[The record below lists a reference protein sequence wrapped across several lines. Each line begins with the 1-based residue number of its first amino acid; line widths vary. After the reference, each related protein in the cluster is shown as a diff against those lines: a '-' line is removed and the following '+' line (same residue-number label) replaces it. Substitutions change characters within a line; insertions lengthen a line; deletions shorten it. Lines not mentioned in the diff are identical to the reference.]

1 MLKPLKLASY
11 NWKVL
16 LKSILYQALLLALFI
31 ALGSMVFGNLFEDIT
46 RLIRE
51 NNVKDFLQNTINS
64 IFYGEFNSEQFATE
78 LGNLVANMQDSIS
91 SLSFPWGAPTLSYI
105 LFIFIFVVYRL
116 LVSLTDVA
124 CDCQLEEFM
133 TSNAERQFTWFF
145 IKKQGKSW
153 QFVLLQTALVLPL
166 DTLIVTGS
174 VGFYLIF
181 LIAFN
186 WWTIIPVAL
195 IALLFYVIRQTLF
208 AFCLPAVVC
217 EDMSTRKSYKLGLSM
232 IMTRFWHVFW
242 KTLIVICLMVGI
254 AVVALMFIDNPIV
267 STITL
272 TVPNFILF
280 FYLKCVYI
288 VEYFEAHNRPYFYKR
303 VDIEGTDRH
312 NRKLARQAKRA
323 KRHSK

>member
-1 MLKPLKLASY
+1 MLKPLKLASH

-16 LKSILYQALLLALFI
+16 LKSLMYQALLLALVI
-31 ALGSMVFGNLFEDIT
+31 ALGSMIFGNLFDELF

-51 NNVKDFLQNTINS
+51 NDIRDFLYNTVNS
-64 IFYGEFNSEQFATE
+64 IFSAEFNSEQFAAE
-78 LGNLVANMQDSIS
+78 LGEMIANMQQSIS
-91 SLSFPWGAPTLSYI
+91 SVRVPWGGVTVAYV
-105 LFIFIFVVYRL
+105 LFIVILVIYRL

-133 TSNAERQFTWFF
+133 TANAERPFTWFF
-145 IKKQGKSW
+145 IKKQGRTW
-153 QFVLLQTALVLPL
+153 EFVLLQTALVLPL
-166 DTLIVTGS
+166 DILIVSGS
-174 VGFYLIF
+174 VGFYLMF

-195 IALLFYVIRQTLF
+195 IALVFYVIRQSLF

-217 EDMSTRKSYKLGLSM
+217 EDLPTRKAYTTGLSK
-232 IMTRFWHVFW
+232 IMTRFWQVFW
-242 KTLIVICLMVGI
+242 KTLVVMCIMVAI
-254 AVVALMFIDNPIV
+254 AVVSLMFIENAIV
-267 STITL
+267 STIVL

-288 VEYFEAHNRPYFYKR
+288 VEYFKADNRPFFYKR
-303 VDIEGTDRH
+303 VYIEGTDRH

-323 KRHSK
+323 NRKK

>member
-1 MLKPLKLASY
+1 MLKPLRLASH

-16 LKSILYQALLLALFI
+16 LKSILYQALLLALI
-31 ALGSMVFGNLFEDIT
+31 VALGSLIFGNLFDDIT

-51 NNVKDFLQNTINS
+51 NDIKDFLYNTVNS
-64 IFYGEFNSEQFATE
+64 IFSAEFNSEQFADE
-78 LGNLVANMQDSIS
+78 LGDMIANMQQSIS
-91 SLSFPWGAPTLSYI
+91 SVRMPWGGVTMSYL
-105 LFIFIFVVYRL
+105 LFILILVIYRL

-133 TSNAERQFTWFF
+133 TANAERPFTWFF
-145 IKKQGKSW
+145 VKKQGKTW

-166 DTLIVTGS
+166 DILIVCGS
-174 VGFYLIF
+174 VGFYLMF

-217 EDMSTRKSYKLGLSM
+217 EELSMRKAYKVGLSK
-232 IMTRFWHVFW
+232 IMTRFWQVFW
-242 KTLIVICLMVGI
+242 KTLVVMCLMVGI
-254 AVVALMFIDNPIV
+254 AVVSLMFIENPLV
-267 STITL
+267 STIVL

-288 VEYFEAHNRPYFYKR
+288 VEYFQSDNRPYFYKR
-303 VDIEGTDRH
+303 VDIEGTERH
-312 NRKLARQAKRA
+312 NRKIARAAKR
-323 KRHSK
+323 R

>member
-1 MLKPLKLASY
+1 MLKPLKLASH

-16 LKSILYQALLLALFI
+16 IKSIVYQALLLALVI
-31 ALGSMVFGNLFEDIT
+31 ALGSLIFGNLFDELYRVLRASEI
-46 RLIRE
+46 
-51 NNVKDFLQNTINS
+51 KDFLYNTVNS
-64 IFYGEFNSEQFATE
+64 IFSAEFNSEQFATE
-78 LGNLVANMQDSIS
+78 LGKVIANMQDSIS
-91 SLSFPWGAPTLSYI
+91 NVNMPFGGVTLSYVVFVVI
-105 LFIFIFVVYRL
+105 LVVYRL

-133 TSNAERQFTWFF
+133 TANAERPFIWFF
-145 IKKQGKSW
+145 IKKQGRTW

-166 DTLIVTGS
+166 DILIVCGS
-174 VGFYLIF
+174 VGFYLMF

-186 WWTIIPVAL
+186 WWTIIPVLL

-217 EDMSTRKSYKLGLSM
+217 EDMPTSKAFAFGLSK

-242 KTLIVICLMVGI
+242 KTLVVMCLMVAI
-254 AVVALMFIDNPIV
+254 AVVSLMFITNPIV
-267 STITL
+267 STIVL
-272 TVPNFILF
+272 TVPNFVLF

-288 VEYFEAHNRPYFYKR
+288 IEYFQADNRPFFYKR

-312 NRKLARQAKRA
+312 NRKLARIAKRE